1 MIYHKPS
8 ARLMWIGH
16 GLGPPAP
23 NRCNSGEA
31 SKLASSRLPL
41 CLEDQNPRLL
51 VDKHIIITIVITIW
65 LVFLTILKHMKISW
79 DNDIPNIMESH
90 ESHVLN
96 HQPLRVV
103 PFLEVTS
110 PCFLLFHW
118 TPQFLS
124 ASRPYL
130 SIDQSKYHPEIIG
143 WFLAFLGY
151 WNLEPDPFLASR
163 YLGIINYKPSNVGV
177 DDEHFSP
184 GNQEI
189 PWNL

>member
-1 MIYHKPS
+1 MVELS
-8 ARLMWIGH
+8 H
-16 GLGPPAP
+16 GI
-23 NRCNSGEA
+23 
-31 SKLASSRLPL
+31 
-41 CLEDQNPRLL
+41 LL
-51 VDKHIIITIVITIW
+51 FGCRIPW
-65 LVFLTILKHMKISW
+65 LVVYLPTYPSEKCDESSVGMM
-79 DNDIPNIMESH
+79 IPNWMEGH
-90 ESHVLN
+90 EIHVLN

-118 TPQFLS
+118 TLQFLS